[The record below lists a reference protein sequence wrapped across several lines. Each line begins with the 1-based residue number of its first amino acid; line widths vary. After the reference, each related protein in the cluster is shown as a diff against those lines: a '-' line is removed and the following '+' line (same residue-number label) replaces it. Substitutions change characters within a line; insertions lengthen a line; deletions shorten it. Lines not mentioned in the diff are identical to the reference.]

1 MQTRSLFPEPAS
13 PTAPVSHPPESS
25 TLAQAELAACLMSLR
40 NGSRTFM
47 AASLL
52 LPRAVRE
59 PASVLYAF
67 CRLADDAVDAP
78 TEAEG
83 RHNAVVSLRERLTA
97 AYAGNPR
104 DHVVDR
110 ALASVV
116 ARYGIPRA
124 LFDALIEGFEWDTEG
139 RHYDTLAQLETYAAR
154 VAGSV
159 GAMMSLLM
167 GARTPEALARACD
180 LGVAMQYSNIARDV
194 GEDAR
199 MGRVYLPRD
208 WLREAGLEPQ
218 HWLADPSFDPALGRV
233 VERLLQVADAL
244 YARVG
249 SGIACLPLAC
259 RPGIN
264 AARWM
269 YAGIGHA
276 VARRGFDSVTGRA
289 RVSAPRKAVVLLR
302 SMAALAPASA
312 HTALPPLP
320 ANRFLVDAAVS
331 APVPQR
337 APAQPRRSVGERL
350 VWTAELFA
358 RLEQRDRLAG

>member
-1 MQTRSLFPEPAS
+1 
-13 PTAPVSHPPESS
+13 
-25 TLAQAELAACLMSLR
+25 
-40 NGSRTFM
+40 M

-52 LPRAVRE
+52 LPQRVRE

-78 TEAEG
+78 SEPPG
-83 RHNAVVSLRERLTA
+83 RDGAVAGLRQRLTQV
-97 AYAGNPR
+97 YAGTPA

-110 ALASVV
+110 ALAQVV
-116 ARYGIPRA
+116 ACHGIPRT
-124 LFDALIEGFEWDTEG
+124 LFDALLEGFEWDTAG
-139 RHYDTLAQLETYAAR
+139 RHYDTLAELEAYAAR

-180 LGVAMQYSNIARDV
+180 LGVAMQLSNIARDV

-199 MGRVYLPRD
+199 MGRIYLPRD
-208 WLREAGLEPQ
+208 WLREAGIDSRT
-218 HWLADPSFDPALGRV
+218 WLADPQFHPALGGV
-233 VERLLQVADAL
+233 VQRLLQAAEAL

-249 SGIACLPLAC
+249 GGIACLPLAC

-276 VARRGFDSVTGRA
+276 VARRGFDSVSARA
-289 RVSAPRKAVVLLR
+289 RVSAPRKAAVLLR
-302 SMAALAPASA
+302 SVAALAPAGA
-312 HTALPPLP
+312 RVAAPPLP
-320 ANRFLVDAAVS
+320 ANCFLVDAAAS
-331 APVPQR
+331 AAAPLR
-337 APAQPRRSVGERL
+337 ASRPSRRSVTERL